1 MTIASTISKVSYVG
15 NGSTAA
21 FAIPFYFVKDEDIG
35 VVLRGSDGT
44 ETAQTLTTD
53 YTLSGAGNPLGGICT
68 MTSTPESGE
77 TLVIHRDPAMVQET
91 DYQENDAFPAQTH
104 EKALD
109 LLTMIC
115 QALSEKLD
123 RAVIFQIT
131 SSVSGITIQEPEPGS
146 ILMWNGAG
154 TGFENGPDATD
165 IENAQSNAS
174 VAALSATSATDM
186 AAQAEASAVRAESGA
201 QEATAAAEG
210 LSAGPEPGNPAQ
222 NWRLGSG
229 AYQDLVFLDGAADWN
244 PGSLASGAGES
255 LSVPVP
261 GAQIGDFA
269 LVSPPCDIQDCSC
282 SAHVRE
288 QGVAEVRLENL
299 TGAAVD
305 IGSGS
310 WRVRVMKRIP
320 LEVA

>member
-1 MTIASTISKVSYVG
+1 MTIASTVSKVSYVG

-21 FAIPFYFVKDEDIG
+21 FAIPFYFVKNEDVG
-35 VVLRGSDGT
+35 VVLRGTDGN
-44 ETAQTLTTD
+44 ESAQTLTTD

-68 MTSTPESGE
+68 MTRIPETGE

-165 IENAQSNAS
+165 IENAQANAS
-174 VAALSATSATDM
+174 TAALSAASATDM
-186 AAQAEASAVRAESGA
+186 AGQAQTSASQAESSAQTAS
-201 QEATAAAEG
+201 AAAEG

-222 NWRLGSG
+222 NWRLGNG
-229 AYQDLVFLDGAADWN
+229 AFQDFTFLDGIALWN
-244 PGSLASGAGES
+244 PGSLASGGGES

-261 GAQIGDFA
+261 GAEIGDFA
-269 LVSPPCDIQDCSC
+269 LVSLPCDIDDCSC

-288 QGVAEVRLENL
+288 AGVAEVRLDNL

-305 IGSGS
+305 LGSGY

-320 LEVA
+320 GEVA